1 MGACAAV
8 SAVLMA
14 GSLAFAGGASA
25 TPTALPDK
33 FASTVTDD
41 GWTLD
46 LAATKLW
53 VNPVPN
59 LATTAFTREG
69 FVSAKVTGTISGA
82 GDSAVKT
89 GYVEQGLQIGC
100 QIDVSSG
107 LGVGL
112 GFSLGPSVGV
122 SISGVPS
129 ANVGVNASVNPSIQT
144 TIAPGSI
151 TTIPLGKK
159 DLEAAKRRS
168 WRRTCTSRSMRAW
181 ARSRSVRTRSSRC
194 RRRRR
199 TTVCSCTPIPP
210 GSDAGTV
217 VNGIPRPQSPISV
230 AVLVRRWRC
239 YPTLSTFPSIKGAS
253 CL

>member
-1 MGACAAV
+1 VGACAAV

-159 DLEAAKRRS
+159 DLEAAKASIMAENVHVKVDACMGPVTIRS
-168 WRRTCTSRSMRAW
+168 YAQFAVSTASSDN
-181 ARSRSVRTRSSRC
+181 SVF
-194 RRRRR
+194 
-199 TTVCSCTPIPP
+199 VY
-210 GSDAGTV
+210 SD
-217 VNGIPRPQSPISV
+217 
-230 AVLVRRWRC
+230 
-239 YPTLSTFPSIKGAS
+239 PTWL
-253 CL
+253 

>member
-1 MGACAAV
+1 MAITTAETVRTLTRKRRIGKAVGACAAV
-8 SAVLMA
+8 SSVLMVSA
-14 GSLAFAGGASA
+14 LAFAGTASA

-46 LAATKLW
+46 LAATKLSA
-53 VNPVPN
+53 NPVPN
-59 LATTAFTREG
+59 LATTTFTREG

-82 GDSAVKT
+82 GDTAVKT
-89 GYVEQGLQIGC
+89 GYIEQGLQIGC

-129 ANVGVNASVNPSIQT
+129 ANIGVNASVNPSIQT
-144 TIAPGSI
+144 TIAPGTI

-159 DLEAAKRRS
+159 DLEAAKASITAENVHVKVDACMGPVTIRS
-168 WRRTCTSRSMRAW
+168 YAQFAVSTATSDN
-181 ARSRSVRTRSSRC
+181 SVF
-194 RRRRR
+194 
-199 TTVCSCTPIPP
+199 VY
-210 GSDAGTV
+210 SD
-217 VNGIPRPQSPISV
+217 
-230 AVLVRRWRC
+230 
-239 YPTLSTFPSIKGAS
+239 PTWL
-253 CL
+253 

>member
-1 MGACAAV
+1 MATTTVETAQARVGKHRIGKAVGSCAAV

-14 GSLAFAGGASA
+14 GSLAFAGSASA

-46 LAATKLW
+46 LAATKLSA
-53 VNPVPN
+53 NPVPN

-69 FVSAKVTGTISGA
+69 FVSAKVTGTISGS
-82 GDSAVKT
+82 GNSAVKT

-107 LGVGL
+107 LGLGL

-129 ANVGVNASVNPSIQT
+129 ANIGVNASVNPSIQT
-144 TIAPGSI
+144 TIAPGTI

-159 DLEAAKRRS
+159 DLEAAKASITAENVHVKIDACMGPVTIRS
-168 WRRTCTSRSMRAW
+168 YAQFAVSTSTSDN
-181 ARSRSVRTRSSRC
+181 SVF
-194 RRRRR
+194 
-199 TTVCSCTPIPP
+199 VY
-210 GSDAGTV
+210 SD
-217 VNGIPRPQSPISV
+217 
-230 AVLVRRWRC
+230 
-239 YPTLSTFPSIKGAS
+239 PTWL
-253 CL
+253 

>member
-1 MGACAAV
+1 M

-14 GSLAFAGGASA
+14 GSLAFTGSASA

-46 LAATKLW
+46 LAATKLSA
-53 VNPVPN
+53 NPVPN

-82 GDSAVKT
+82 GNSAVKT

-107 LGVGL
+107 LGLGL

-144 TIAPGSI
+144 TIAPGTI

-159 DLEAAKRRS
+159 DVEAAKASITAENVHVKVDACMGPVTIRS
-168 WRRTCTSRSMRAW
+168 YAQFAVSTAVSDN
-181 ARSRSVRTRSSRC
+181 SVF
-194 RRRRR
+194 
-199 TTVCSCTPIPP
+199 VY
-210 GSDAGTV
+210 SD
-217 VNGIPRPQSPISV
+217 
-230 AVLVRRWRC
+230 
-239 YPTLSTFPSIKGAS
+239 PTWL
-253 CL
+253 

>member
-1 MGACAAV
+1 M

-14 GSLAFAGGASA
+14 GSLAFTGSASA
-25 TPTALPDK
+25 TPAALPDK
-33 FASTVTDD
+33 FSSTVTDD

-46 LAATKLW
+46 LAATKLSA
-53 VNPVPN
+53 NPVPN

-82 GDSAVKT
+82 GNSAVKS

-107 LGVGL
+107 LGLGL

-144 TIAPGSI
+144 TIAPGTI

-159 DLEAAKRRS
+159 DLEAAKASITAENVHVKVDGCMGPVTIRS
-168 WRRTCTSRSMRAW
+168 YAQFAVSTAVSDN
-181 ARSRSVRTRSSRC
+181 SVF
-194 RRRRR
+194 
-199 TTVCSCTPIPP
+199 VY
-210 GSDAGTV
+210 SD
-217 VNGIPRPQSPISV
+217 
-230 AVLVRRWRC
+230 
-239 YPTLSTFPSIKGAS
+239 PTWL
-253 CL
+253 

>member
-1 MGACAAV
+1 MATTTVETAQARVGKHRIGKAVGSCAAV

-14 GSLAFAGGASA
+14 GSLAFAGSASA

-46 LAATKLW
+46 LAATQLSA
-53 VNPVPN
+53 NPVPN

-82 GDSAVKT
+82 GDTAVKT
-89 GYVEQGLQIGC
+89 GYIEQGLQIGC

-129 ANVGVNASVNPSIQT
+129 ANIGVNASVNPSIQT
-144 TIAPGSI
+144 TIAPGTI

-159 DLEAAKRRS
+159 DLEAAKASITAENVHVKVDACMGPVTIRS
-168 WRRTCTSRSMRAW
+168 YAQFAVSTAVSDN
-181 ARSRSVRTRSSRC
+181 SVF
-194 RRRRR
+194 
-199 TTVCSCTPIPP
+199 VY
-210 GSDAGTV
+210 SD
-217 VNGIPRPQSPISV
+217 
-230 AVLVRRWRC
+230 
-239 YPTLSTFPSIKGAS
+239 PTWL
-253 CL
+253 

>member
-1 MGACAAV
+1 MAITSLETTRTQVRKRRFGKAVGAYTAV
-8 SAVLMA
+8 SSVLMA
-14 GSLAFAGGASA
+14 GSIAFAGGASA

-53 VNPVPN
+53 ANPVPN

-144 TIAPGSI
+144 TIAPGTI

-159 DLEAAKRRS
+159 DLEAAKASITAENVHVKVDACMGPVTIRS
-168 WRRTCTSRSMRAW
+168 YAQFAVSTATSDN
-181 ARSRSVRTRSSRC
+181 SVF
-194 RRRRR
+194 
-199 TTVCSCTPIPP
+199 VY
-210 GSDAGTV
+210 SD
-217 VNGIPRPQSPISV
+217 
-230 AVLVRRWRC
+230 
-239 YPTLSTFPSIKGAS
+239 PTWL
-253 CL
+253 

>member
-1 MGACAAV
+1 MDTMTSTTPGSTMRGRGTFKAAGACAAV
-8 SAVLMA
+8 SVALMV
-14 GSLAFAGGASA
+14 GSLAFAGSASA
-25 TPTALPDK
+25 TPTALPDE

-46 LAATKLW
+46 LAATKLSA
-53 VNPVPN
+53 NPVPN

-82 GDSAVKT
+82 GSSAVKT
-89 GYVEQGLQIGC
+89 GYIEQGLQIGC

-129 ANVGVNASVNPSIQT
+129 ANIGVNASVNPSIQT
-144 TIAPGSI
+144 TIAPGTV

-159 DLEAAKRRS
+159 DLEAAKASITAENVHVKVDACMGPVTIRS
-168 WRRTCTSRSMRAW
+168 YAQFAVSTAVSDN
-181 ARSRSVRTRSSRC
+181 SVF
-194 RRRRR
+194 
-199 TTVCSCTPIPP
+199 VY
-210 GSDAGTV
+210 SD
-217 VNGIPRPQSPISV
+217 
-230 AVLVRRWRC
+230 
-239 YPTLSTFPSIKGAS
+239 PTWL
-253 CL
+253 

>member
-1 MGACAAV
+1 MATTTVETAQARVGKHRIGKAVGSCAAM

-14 GSLAFAGGASA
+14 GSLAFTGSASA

-46 LAATKLW
+46 LAATKLSA
-53 VNPVPN
+53 NPVPN

-82 GDSAVKT
+82 GNSAVKT

-107 LGVGL
+107 LGLGL

-144 TIAPGSI
+144 TIAPGTI

-159 DLEAAKRRS
+159 DVEAAKASITAENVHVKVDACMGPVTIRS
-168 WRRTCTSRSMRAW
+168 YAQFAVSTAVSDN
-181 ARSRSVRTRSSRC
+181 SVF
-194 RRRRR
+194 
-199 TTVCSCTPIPP
+199 VY
-210 GSDAGTV
+210 SD
-217 VNGIPRPQSPISV
+217 
-230 AVLVRRWRC
+230 
-239 YPTLSTFPSIKGAS
+239 PTWL
-253 CL
+253 

>member
-1 MGACAAV
+1 MTSTTPASTVRGRGAIRAAGACAAV
-8 SAVLMA
+8 SAGLVV
-14 GSLAFAGGASA
+14 GSLAFAGAASA

-46 LAATKLW
+46 LAATKLSA
-53 VNPVPN
+53 NPVPN

-82 GDSAVKT
+82 GNSAVKT

-107 LGVGL
+107 LGLGL

-144 TIAPGSI
+144 TIAPGTI

-159 DLEAAKRRS
+159 DLEAAKASITAENVHVKVDACMGPVTIRS
-168 WRRTCTSRSMRAW
+168 YAQFAVSTAVSDN
-181 ARSRSVRTRSSRC
+181 SVF
-194 RRRRR
+194 
-199 TTVCSCTPIPP
+199 VY
-210 GSDAGTV
+210 SD
-217 VNGIPRPQSPISV
+217 
-230 AVLVRRWRC
+230 
-239 YPTLSTFPSIKGAS
+239 PTWL
-253 CL
+253 

>member
-1 MGACAAV
+1 MATSTPETTRAQAGKRRIGKATSVGAAV
-8 SAVLMA
+8 SSVLMA
-14 GSLAFAGGASA
+14 GSIAFAGAASA

-41 GWTLD
+41 GWTLN
-46 LAATKLW
+46 LAATKLSA
-53 VNPVPN
+53 NPVPN

-82 GDSAVKT
+82 GNSAVKT

-107 LGVGL
+107 LGLGL

-129 ANVGVNASVNPSIQT
+129 ANIGVNASVNPSIQT
-144 TIAPGSI
+144 TIAPGTI

-159 DLEAAKRRS
+159 DLEAAKASITAENVHVKVDACMGPVTIRS
-168 WRRTCTSRSMRAW
+168 YAQFAVSTAVSDN
-181 ARSRSVRTRSSRC
+181 SVF
-194 RRRRR
+194 
-199 TTVCSCTPIPP
+199 VY
-210 GSDAGTV
+210 SD
-217 VNGIPRPQSPISV
+217 
-230 AVLVRRWRC
+230 
-239 YPTLSTFPSIKGAS
+239 PTWL
-253 CL
+253 

>member
-1 MGACAAV
+1 MATTTVETAQARVGKHRIGKAVGSCAAV

-14 GSLAFAGGASA
+14 GSLAFAGSASA

-46 LAATKLW
+46 LAATKLSA
-53 VNPVPN
+53 NPVPN

-69 FVSAKVTGTISGA
+69 FVSAKVTGTISGT
-82 GDSAVKT
+82 GNSAVKT

-144 TIAPGSI
+144 TIAPGTI

-159 DLEAAKRRS
+159 DLEAAKASITAENVHVKVDACMGPVTIRS
-168 WRRTCTSRSMRAW
+168 YAQFAVSTATSDN
-181 ARSRSVRTRSSRC
+181 SVF
-194 RRRRR
+194 
-199 TTVCSCTPIPP
+199 VY
-210 GSDAGTV
+210 SD
-217 VNGIPRPQSPISV
+217 
-230 AVLVRRWRC
+230 
-239 YPTLSTFPSIKGAS
+239 PTWL
-253 CL
+253 

>member
-1 MGACAAV
+1 MATTPPETTRVQTGKRLIGKAVGACAAV
-8 SAVLMA
+8 SAALMA
-14 GSLAFAGGASA
+14 GSLAFASSASA

-46 LAATKLW
+46 LAATKLSA
-53 VNPVPN
+53 NPVPN

-82 GDSAVKT
+82 GDAAVKT

-129 ANVGVNASVNPSIQT
+129 ANIGVNASVNPSIQT
-144 TIAPGSI
+144 TIAPGTI

-159 DLEAAKRRS
+159 ALEAAKASITAENVHVKVDACMGPVTIRS
-168 WRRTCTSRSMRAW
+168 YAQFAVSTAVSDN
-181 ARSRSVRTRSSRC
+181 SVF
-194 RRRRR
+194 
-199 TTVCSCTPIPP
+199 VY
-210 GSDAGTV
+210 SD
-217 VNGIPRPQSPISV
+217 
-230 AVLVRRWRC
+230 
-239 YPTLSTFPSIKGAS
+239 PTWL
-253 CL
+253 

>member
-1 MGACAAV
+1 MGTCAAV
-8 SAVLMA
+8 SSVLMA
-14 GSLAFAGGASA
+14 GSLAFAASASA

-46 LAATKLW
+46 LAATKLSA
-53 VNPVPN
+53 NRVPN

-69 FVSAKVTGTISGA
+69 FVSAKVTGTITGP

-89 GYVEQGLQIGC
+89 GYIEQGLQIGC

-107 LGVGL
+107 LGLGL

-129 ANVGVNASVNPSIQT
+129 ANIGVNASVNPSIQT
-144 TIAPGSI
+144 TIAPGTI

-159 DLEAAKRRS
+159 DLEAAKASITAENVHVKVDACMGPVTIRS
-168 WRRTCTSRSMRAW
+168 YAQFAVSTATSDN
-181 ARSRSVRTRSSRC
+181 SVF
-194 RRRRR
+194 
-199 TTVCSCTPIPP
+199 VY
-210 GSDAGTV
+210 SD
-217 VNGIPRPQSPISV
+217 
-230 AVLVRRWRC
+230 
-239 YPTLSTFPSIKGAS
+239 PTWL
-253 CL
+253 